1 MVCVALKGGV
11 PLTRLKGWVPKV
23 FLSIQTELEPH
34 NHADRKL
41 NPRCGVRIVF
51 GASRPRCGCTRPHSG
66 YNGKRGSFDCRR
78 DEDSQFRPSNASS
91 PQMPTHVSRLSDDSL
106 IRERVDFRT
115 RGRES
120 PLTIRALRLPWIVG
134 APFTEPETQKDADGS
149 LIPIGHRGAFCNG
162 SGAGTSPSR

>member
-1 MVCVALKGGV
+1 MSAA
-11 PLTRLKGWVPKV
+11 PKV

-41 NPRCGVRIVF
+41 NPRCGVLIDF
-51 GASRPRCGCTRPHSG
+51 GAWFLAVDVPDHARNTMAREVPLTAASHV
-66 YNGKRGSFDCRR
+66 
-78 DEDSQFRPSNASS
+78 DSQFRPSNAPS

-149 LIPIGHRGAFCNG
+149 LIPIGHRGAFCSG